1 MRVGTVTSTSVPAGT
16 YKFKGDN
23 SDFVGTLVVS
33 QYVQGVQYGATY
45 TARYQRFYLYNSN
58 TLGGAL
64 PAFDPEATVLSEFGR
79 FTLGG
84 NVSVSTNL
92 NRGLAV
98 YGDGVVNTDKYSLNP
113 GMPLTMDGT
122 LNKAGAGT
130 LRLDANRHAVGEGGG
145 TIVVTNGTLA
155 VAAADAINGMAV
167 SFAPGT
173 ALVLKTNLAD
183 EELTRYGIRNVGLA
197 EPFVL
202 ADGMSALPLTV
213 DASDG
218 GELLRGHGGTV
229 GILTVSDSA
238 TNLLD
243 SAVTVPR
250 TYRGF
255 KFSAVKVHDDENGWT
270 TYAARYEPTGCLIS
284 FQ

>member
-1 MRVGTVTSTSVPAGT
+1 MTLT
-16 YKFKGDN
+16 GDI
-23 SDFVGTLVVS
+23 T
-33 QYVQGVQYGATY
+33 
-45 TARYQRFYLYNSN
+45 
-58 TLGGAL
+58 
-64 PAFDPEATVLSEFGR
+64 
-79 FTLGG
+79 
-84 NVSVSTNL
+84 VSTNL

-98 YGDGVVNTDKYSLNP
+98 YGNGVVNTAAYSLNL

-122 LNKAGAGT
+122 LYKAGAGM

-155 VAAADAINGMAV
+155 VAAADAINGIAV

-202 ADGMSALPLTV
+202 AEGMTALPLTV
-213 DASDG
+213 DSSDG
-218 GELLRGHGGTV
+218 GELLRGQGGTV

-270 TYAARYEPTGCLIS
+270 TYAAQYDPTGCVIS
-284 FQ
+284 IR

>member
-98 YGDGVVNTDKYSLNP
+98 YGNGVVDTDKYSFNL

-122 LNKAGAGT
+122 LYKAGAGT

-202 ADGMSALPLTV
+202 AEGMTTLPLAV
-213 DASDG
+213 DSSDG
-218 GELLRGHGGTV
+218 GELLRGQGGTV